1 MQYNSTRNHKQ
12 TASPAEAVLRGIAP
26 DGGLYLCDPAT
37 LPLDPAEM
45 LQKDFAGMAEA
56 VLVRLLPDYTPEML
70 RPMIAAAYGKFDTA
84 DITPL
89 VMVGDY
95 HVLELFHGPT
105 CAFKDVALS
114 LLPYL
119 ITGAKQL
126 LNDKAKTVIL
136 TATSGDTGKAALEG
150 FCDVTSTSIVVF
162 YPKDGVSKIQE
173 RQMVTQR
180 GKNVSVAAVR
190 GNFDDAQTGVK
201 HIFAEVKPTEKA
213 ELSSANSINI
223 GRLAPQ
229 VVYYFRSYADLCRM
243 GRVKV
248 GDKVDFAVPTGNFGD
263 ILAGYFARELGLP
276 VGRLVCASNANNVLT
291 EFLRTGRYDR
301 NRPFY
306 KTVSPS
312 MDILVSSNLERLL
325 YLMSGDA
332 ALVAQLMAQLKE
344 TGVYQVPD
352 ALLEKMQSV
361 FWSGCCD
368 DAATKAAIG
377 RLWKEQRYL
386 ADTHTAV
393 AWQVAQ
399 DYKAACADHN
409 PVVVLSTASPYK
421 FPAAVLEGLGEQP
434 EDDEFAVME
443 RLHALTGVPVPPN
456 LASLRQQ
463 AVRHRDVIDRED
475 MLAYVLKKA
484 GEPVWSE

>member
-37 LPLDPAEM
+37 LPLDSAEM

-105 CAFKDVALS
+105 CAFKDIALS

-229 VVYYFRSYADLCRM
+229 IIYYWYAWATLCRA
-243 GRVKV
+243 GKINPTEPVN
-248 GDKVDFAVPTGNFGD
+248 FSVPTGNFGD
-263 ILAGYFARELGLP
+263 ILAGYFAKCMGLP
-276 VGRLVCASNANNVLT
+276 VGKLLCASNANNVLT
-291 EFLRTGRYDR
+291 EFLTTGRYDR
-301 NRPFY
+301 RRPFY
-306 KTVSPS
+306 KTSSPS

-325 YLMSGDA
+325 YLASGGDA
-332 ALVAQLMAQLKE
+332 EMVA
-344 TGVYQVPD
+344 
-352 ALLEKMQSV
+352 EKMRELNEQGWYQIEGDLLQKIQGT
-361 FWSGCCD
+361 FLCGYCD
-368 DAATKAAIG
+368 DTTTAQTIKTV
-377 RLWKEQRYL
+377 WEQERNL
-386 ADTHTAV
+386 LDPHTAV
-393 AWQVAQ
+393 AWAVAEQ
-399 DYKAACADHN
+399 HKAVLCGQT
-409 PVVVLSTASPYK
+409 VVLSTASPYK
-421 FPAAVLEGLGEQP
+421 FAPAVLAALGQKVP
-434 EDDEFAVME
+434 DDAFAAMAE
-443 RLHALTGVPVPPN
+443 LQTLTGVPVPTP
-456 LASLRQQ
+456 LAELQTLPVLHHDCIEVSEM
-463 AVRHRDVIDRED
+463 ADYVRRKME
-475 MLAYVLKKA
+475 
-484 GEPVWSE
+484 G

>member
-229 VVYYFRSYADLCRM
+229 IIYYWYAWATLCRA
-243 GRVKV
+243 GKINPTEPVN
-248 GDKVDFAVPTGNFGD
+248 FSVPTGNFGG
-263 ILAGYFARELGLP
+263 ILAGYFAKCMGLP
-276 VGRLVCASNANNVLT
+276 VGKLLCASNANNVLT
-291 EFLRTGRYDR
+291 EFLTTGRYDR
-301 NRPFY
+301 RRPFY
-306 KTVSPS
+306 KTSSPS

-325 YLMSGDA
+325 YLASGGDA
-332 ALVAQLMAQLKE
+332 EMVA
-344 TGVYQVPD
+344 
-352 ALLEKMQSV
+352 EKMLELNEQGWYQIEGDLLQKIQGT
-361 FWSGCCD
+361 FLCGYCD
-368 DAATKAAIG
+368 DTTTAQTIKTV
-377 RLWKEQRYL
+377 WEQERNL
-386 ADTHTAV
+386 LDPHTAV
-393 AWQVAQ
+393 AWAVAEQ
-399 DYKAACADHN
+399 HKAVLCGQT
-409 PVVVLSTASPYK
+409 VVLSTASPYK
-421 FPAAVLEGLGEQP
+421 FAPAVLAALGQKVP
-434 EDDEFAVME
+434 DDAFAAMAE
-443 RLHALTGVPVPPN
+443 LQTLTGVPVPTP
-456 LASLRQQ
+456 LAELQTLPVLHHDCIEVSEM
-463 AVRHRDVIDRED
+463 ADYVRRKME
-475 MLAYVLKKA
+475 
-484 GEPVWSE
+484 G

>member
-45 LQKDFAGMAEA
+45 LQRDFAGMAEA

-229 VVYYFRSYADLCRM
+229 IIYYWYAWATLCRA
-243 GRVKV
+243 GKINPTEPVN
-248 GDKVDFAVPTGNFGD
+248 FSVPTGNFGD
-263 ILAGYFARELGLP
+263 ILAGYFAKCMGLP
-276 VGRLVCASNANNVLT
+276 VGKLLCASNANNVLT
-291 EFLRTGRYDR
+291 EFLTTGRYDR
-301 NRPFY
+301 RRPFY
-306 KTVSPS
+306 KTSSPS

-325 YLMSGDA
+325 YLASGGDA
-332 ALVAQLMAQLKE
+332 KMVA
-344 TGVYQVPD
+344 
-352 ALLEKMQSV
+352 EKMQELDGQGWYQIGDTLLKKIQKV
-361 FWSGCCD
+361 FLCGCCD
-368 DAATKAAIG
+368 DTMTSETIKTVWE
-377 RLWKEQRYL
+377 RNKYL
-386 ADTHTAV
+386 LDPHTAV
-393 AWQVAQ
+393 AWTVAKQ
-399 DYKAACADHN
+399 HRAELDGQT
-409 PVVVLSTASPYK
+409 VVLSTASPYK
-421 FPAAVLEGLGEQP
+421 FAPAVLAALGQKVP
-434 EDDEFAVME
+434 YDAFAAIAK
-443 RLHALTGVPVPPN
+443 LQALTGVSVPTPLAELQTLPV
-456 LASLRQQ
+456 LHHDCIEVSEMADY
-463 AVRHRDVIDRED
+463 VRRKME
-475 MLAYVLKKA
+475 
-484 GEPVWSE
+484 G

>member
-26 DGGLYLCDPAT
+26 DGGLYLCDPAA

-229 VVYYFRSYADLCRM
+229 IIYYWYAWATLCRT
-243 GRVKV
+243 GKINPTEPVN
-248 GDKVDFAVPTGNFGD
+248 FSVPTGNFGD
-263 ILAGYFARELGLP
+263 ILAG
-276 VGRLVCASNANNVLT
+276 
-291 EFLRTGRYDR
+291 RYDR
-301 NRPFY
+301 RLPFY
-306 KTVSPS
+306 KTSSPS

-325 YLMSGDA
+325 YLASGGDA
-332 ALVAQLMAQLKE
+332 KMVA
-344 TGVYQVPD
+344 
-352 ALLEKMQSV
+352 EKMQELDGQGWYQIGDTLLKKIQKV
-361 FWSGCCD
+361 FLCGCCD
-368 DAATKAAIG
+368 DTMTSETIKTVWE
-377 RLWKEQRYL
+377 RDKYL
-386 ADTHTAV
+386 LDPHTAV
-393 AWQVAQ
+393 AWAVAEQ
-399 DYKAACADHN
+399 HKAVLCGQT
-409 PVVVLSTASPYK
+409 VVLSTASPYK
-421 FPAAVLEGLGEQP
+421 FAPAVLAALGQKVP
-434 EDDEFAVME
+434 DDALAAMAK
-443 RLHALTGVPVPPN
+443 LQALTGVPVPTP
-456 LASLRQQ
+456 LAELQTLPVLHHDCIEVSEM
-463 AVRHRDVIDRED
+463 ADYVRRKME
-475 MLAYVLKKA
+475 
-484 GEPVWSE
+484 G

>member
-126 LNDKAKTVIL
+126 LNDKTKTVIL

-201 HIFAEVKPTEKA
+201 HIFAELKPTEKA

-229 VVYYFRSYADLCRM
+229 IIYYWYAWATLCRA
-243 GRVKV
+243 GKINPTEPVN
-248 GDKVDFAVPTGNFGD
+248 FSVPTGNFGD
-263 ILAGYFARELGLP
+263 ILAGYFAKCMGLP
-276 VGRLVCASNANNVLT
+276 VGKLLCASNANNVLT
-291 EFLRTGRYDR
+291 EFLTTGRYDR
-301 NRPFY
+301 RRPFY
-306 KTVSPS
+306 KTSSPS

-325 YLMSGDA
+325 YLASGGDA
-332 ALVAQLMAQLKE
+332 KMVA
-344 TGVYQVPD
+344 
-352 ALLEKMQSV
+352 EKMQELDGQGWYQIGDTLLKKIQKV
-361 FWSGCCD
+361 FLCGCCD
-368 DAATKAAIG
+368 DTMTSETIKTVWE
-377 RLWKEQRYL
+377 RDKYL
-386 ADTHTAV
+386 LDPHTAV
-393 AWQVAQ
+393 AWAVAEQ
-399 DYKAACADHN
+399 HKAVLCGQT
-409 PVVVLSTASPYK
+409 VVLSTASPYK
-421 FPAAVLEGLGEQP
+421 FAPAVLAALGQKVP
-434 EDDEFAVME
+434 EDAFAAMAE
-443 RLHALTGVPVPPN
+443 LQTLTGVPVPTP
-456 LASLRQQ
+456 LAEFQTLPVLHHDCIEVSEM
-463 AVRHRDVIDRED
+463 ADYVRRKME
-475 MLAYVLKKA
+475 
-484 GEPVWSE
+484 G

>member
-37 LPLDPAEM
+37 LPLDPA
-45 LQKDFAGMAEA
+45 
-56 VLVRLLPDYTPEML
+56 EML

-119 ITGAKQL
+119 ITGAKRL

-162 YPKDGVSKIQE
+162 YPKDGVSKMQE

-229 VVYYFRSYADLCRM
+229 IIYYWYTWAALCRA
-243 GRVKV
+243 GKINPTEPVN
-248 GDKVDFAVPTGNFGD
+248 FSVPTGNFGD
-263 ILAGYFARELGLP
+263 ILAGYFAKCMGLP
-276 VGRLVCASNANNVLT
+276 VGKLLCASNANNVLT
-291 EFLRTGRYDR
+291 EFLTTGRYDR
-301 NRPFY
+301 RRPFY
-306 KTVSPS
+306 KTSSPS

-325 YLMSGDA
+325 YLASGGDA
-332 ALVAQLMAQLKE
+332 KMVA
-344 TGVYQVPD
+344 
-352 ALLEKMQSV
+352 EKMQELDGQGWYQIGDTLLKKIQKV
-361 FWSGCCD
+361 FLCGCCD
-368 DAATKAAIG
+368 DTMTSETIKTVWE
-377 RLWKEQRYL
+377 RDKYL
-386 ADTHTAV
+386 LDPHTAV
-393 AWQVAQ
+393 AWAIAKQHRAELDGQ
-399 DYKAACADHN
+399 T
-409 PVVVLSTASPYK
+409 VVLSTASPYK
-421 FPAAVLEGLGEQP
+421 FAPAVLAALGQKVP
-434 EDDEFAVME
+434 EDAFAAMAE
-443 RLHALTGVPVPPN
+443 LQALTGVPVPTP
-456 LASLRQQ
+456 LAELQTLPVLHHDCIEVSEM
-463 AVRHRDVIDRED
+463 ADYVRRKME
-475 MLAYVLKKA
+475 
-484 GEPVWSE
+484 G

>member
-229 VVYYFRSYADLCRM
+229 IIYYWYAWATLCRA
-243 GRVKV
+243 GKINPTEPVN
-248 GDKVDFAVPTGNFGD
+248 FSVPTGNFGD
-263 ILAGYFARELGLP
+263 ILAGYFAKCMGLP
-276 VGRLVCASNANNVLT
+276 VGKLLCASNANNVLT
-291 EFLRTGRYDR
+291 EFLTTGRYDR
-301 NRPFY
+301 RRPFY
-306 KTVSPS
+306 KTSSPS

-325 YLMSGDA
+325 YLASGGDA
-332 ALVAQLMAQLKE
+332 EMVA
-344 TGVYQVPD
+344 
-352 ALLEKMQSV
+352 EKMRELNEQGWYQIEGDLLQKIQGT
-361 FWSGCCD
+361 FLCGYCD
-368 DAATKAAIG
+368 DTTTAQTIKTV
-377 RLWKEQRYL
+377 WEQERNL
-386 ADTHTAV
+386 LDPHTAV
-393 AWQVAQ
+393 AWAVAEQ
-399 DYKAACADHN
+399 HKAVLCGQT
-409 PVVVLSTASPYK
+409 VVLSTASPYK
-421 FPAAVLEGLGEQP
+421 FAPAVLAALGQKVP
-434 EDDEFAVME
+434 DDAFAAMAE
-443 RLHALTGVPVPPN
+443 LQTLTGVPVPTP
-456 LASLRQQ
+456 LAELQTLPVLHHDCIEVSEM
-463 AVRHRDVIDRED
+463 ADYVRRKME
-475 MLAYVLKKA
+475 
-484 GEPVWSE
+484 G

>member
-201 HIFAEVKPTEKA
+201 RIFAEVKPTEKA

-229 VVYYFRSYADLCRM
+229 IIYYWYAWATLCRA
-243 GRVKV
+243 GKINPTEPVN
-248 GDKVDFAVPTGNFGD
+248 FSVPTGNFGD
-263 ILAGYFARELGLP
+263 ILAGYFAKCMGLP
-276 VGRLVCASNANNVLT
+276 VGKLLCASNANNVLT
-291 EFLRTGRYDR
+291 EFLTTGRYDR
-301 NRPFY
+301 RRPFY
-306 KTVSPS
+306 KTSSPS

-325 YLMSGDA
+325 YLASGGDA
-332 ALVAQLMAQLKE
+332 EMVA
-344 TGVYQVPD
+344 
-352 ALLEKMQSV
+352 EKMRELNEQGWYQIEGDLLQKIQGT
-361 FWSGCCD
+361 FLCGYCD
-368 DAATKAAIG
+368 DTTTAQTIKTV
-377 RLWKEQRYL
+377 WEQERNL
-386 ADTHTAV
+386 LDPHTAV
-393 AWQVAQ
+393 AWAVAEQ
-399 DYKAACADHN
+399 HKAVLCGQT
-409 PVVVLSTASPYK
+409 VVLSTASPYK
-421 FPAAVLEGLGEQP
+421 FAPAVLAALGQKVP
-434 EDDEFAVME
+434 DDAFAAMAE
-443 RLHALTGVPVPPN
+443 LQTLTGVPVPTP
-456 LASLRQQ
+456 LAELQTLPVLHHDCIEVSEM
-463 AVRHRDVIDRED
+463 ADYVRRKME
-475 MLAYVLKKA
+475 
-484 GEPVWSE
+484 G

>member
-1 MQYNSTRNHKQ
+1 MQYNSTRNHKK

-229 VVYYFRSYADLCRM
+229 IIYYWYAWATLCRA
-243 GRVKV
+243 GKINPTEPVN
-248 GDKVDFAVPTGNFGD
+248 FSVPTGNFGD
-263 ILAGYFARELGLP
+263 ILAGYFAKCMGLP
-276 VGRLVCASNANNVLT
+276 VGKLLCASNANNVLT
-291 EFLRTGRYDR
+291 EFLTTGRYDR
-301 NRPFY
+301 RRPFY
-306 KTVSPS
+306 KTSSPS

-325 YLMSGDA
+325 YLASGGDA
-332 ALVAQLMAQLKE
+332 EMVA
-344 TGVYQVPD
+344 
-352 ALLEKMQSV
+352 EKMLELNEQGWYQIEGDLLQKIQGT
-361 FWSGCCD
+361 FLCGYCD
-368 DAATKAAIG
+368 DTTTAQTIKTV
-377 RLWKEQRYL
+377 WEQERNL
-386 ADTHTAV
+386 LDPHTAV
-393 AWQVAQ
+393 AWAVAEQ
-399 DYKAACADHN
+399 HKAVLCGQT
-409 PVVVLSTASPYK
+409 VVLSTASPYK
-421 FPAAVLEGLGEQP
+421 FAPAVLAALGQKVP
-434 EDDEFAVME
+434 DDAFAAMAE
-443 RLHALTGVPVPPN
+443 LQTLTGVPVPTP
-456 LASLRQQ
+456 LAELQTLPVLHHDCIEVSEM
-463 AVRHRDVIDRED
+463 ADYVRRKME
-475 MLAYVLKKA
+475 
-484 GEPVWSE
+484 G

>member
-26 DGGLYLCDPAT
+26 DGGLYLCAPAT

-173 RQMVTQR
+173 RQMVTHR
-180 GKNVSVAAVR
+180 EKNV
-190 GNFDDAQTGVK
+190 T
-201 HIFAEVKPTEKA
+201 
-213 ELSSANSINI
+213 
-223 GRLAPQ
+223 
-229 VVYYFRSYADLCRM
+229 
-243 GRVKV
+243 
-248 GDKVDFAVPTGNFGD
+248 
-263 ILAGYFARELGLP
+263 
-276 VGRLVCASNANNVLT
+276 
-291 EFLRTGRYDR
+291 
-301 NRPFY
+301 
-306 KTVSPS
+306 
-312 MDILVSSNLERLL
+312 
-325 YLMSGDA
+325 
-332 ALVAQLMAQLKE
+332 
-344 TGVYQVPD
+344 
-352 ALLEKMQSV
+352 
-361 FWSGCCD
+361 
-368 DAATKAAIG
+368 
-377 RLWKEQRYL
+377 
-386 ADTHTAV
+386 
-393 AWQVAQ
+393 
-399 DYKAACADHN
+399 
-409 PVVVLSTASPYK
+409 
-421 FPAAVLEGLGEQP
+421 
-434 EDDEFAVME
+434 
-443 RLHALTGVPVPPN
+443 
-456 LASLRQQ
+456 
-463 AVRHRDVIDRED
+463 
-475 MLAYVLKKA
+475 
-484 GEPVWSE
+484 

>member
-26 DGGLYLCDPAT
+26 DGGLYLCDPAA

-56 VLVRLLPDYTPEML
+56 VLERLLPDYTPEML

-84 DITPL
+84 EVTPL
-89 VMVGDY
+89 VMAGDY

-119 ITGAKQL
+119 ITGAKKL
-126 LNDKAKTVIL
+126 LNDETETVIL

-150 FCDVTSTSIVVF
+150 FCDVAGTSIVVF

-173 RQMVTQR
+173 QQMITQR

-213 ELSSANSINI
+213 ALSSANSINI

-229 VVYYFRSYADLCRM
+229 IIYYWYAWATLCRA
-243 GRVKV
+243 GKIDPNEPVN
-248 GDKVDFAVPTGNFGD
+248 FSVPTGNFGD
-263 ILAGYFARELGLP
+263 ILAGYFAKCMGLP
-276 VGRLVCASNANNVLT
+276 VGKLLCASNANNVLT
-291 EFLRTGRYDR
+291 EFLLTGKYDR
-301 NRPFY
+301 RRPFY
-306 KTVSPS
+306 KTTSPS

-325 YLMSGDA
+325 YLASGGDA
-332 ALVAQLMAQLKE
+332 EMVA
-344 TGVYQVPD
+344 
-352 ALLEKMQSV
+352 EKMRELNEQGWYQIEGDLLQKIQGT
-361 FWSGCCD
+361 FLCGCCD
-368 DAATKAAIG
+368 DTMTAQTIKTVWG
-377 RLWKEQRYL
+377 QERYL
-386 ADTHTAV
+386 LDPHTAV
-393 AWQVAQ
+393 AWAVADQ
-399 DYKAACADHN
+399 HRAELSGQT
-409 PVVVLSTASPYK
+409 VVLGTASPYK
-421 FPAAVLEGLGEQP
+421 FAPAVLAALGQAVP
-434 EDDEFAVME
+434 EDAFAAMAE
-443 RLHALTGVPVPPN
+443 LQTLTGVPVPAP
-456 LASLRQQ
+456 LAELKILPVLHHDCIEVNEM
-463 AVRHRDVIDRED
+463 ADYVRRKME
-475 MLAYVLKKA
+475 
-484 GEPVWSE
+484 G

>member
-26 DGGLYLCDPAT
+26 DGGLYLCDPAA
-37 LPLDPAEM
+37 LPLDPIKM
-45 LQKDFAGMAEA
+45 LQKDFSGMAEA
-56 VLVRLLPDYTPEML
+56 ILERMLQDYTPEML

-89 VMVGDY
+89 VMVDDY

-126 LNDKAKTVIL
+126 LNDKTKTVIL

-150 FCDVTSTSIVVF
+150 FCDVAGTSIVVF

-201 HIFAEVKPTEKA
+201 HIFAEVKPMKKA

-229 VVYYFRSYADLCRM
+229 IIYYWYAWATLCRA
-243 GRVKV
+243 GKIDPTEPVN
-248 GDKVDFAVPTGNFGD
+248 FSVPTGNFGD
-263 ILAGYFARELGLP
+263 ILAGYFAKCMGLP
-276 VGRLVCASNANNVLT
+276 VGKLLCASNTNNVLT
-291 EFLRTGRYDR
+291 EFLLTGKYDR
-301 NRPFY
+301 RRPFY
-306 KTVSPS
+306 KTTSPS

-325 YLMSGDA
+325 YLASGGDA
-332 ALVAQLMAQLKE
+332 EMVA
-344 TGVYQVPD
+344 
-352 ALLEKMQSV
+352 EKMRELNEQGWYQIEDDLLQKIQGT
-361 FWSGCCD
+361 FLCGYCD
-368 DAATKAAIG
+368 DTTTAQTIKTV
-377 RLWKEQRYL
+377 WEQERYL
-386 ADTHTAV
+386 LDPHTAV
-393 AWQVAQ
+393 AWAVADQ
-399 DYKAACADHN
+399 HRAELSGQT
-409 PVVVLSTASPYK
+409 VVLSTASPYK
-421 FPAAVLEGLGEQP
+421 FAPAVLAALGQKVP
-434 EDDEFAVME
+434 DDAFAAMAD
-443 RLHALTGVPVPPN
+443 LQTLTGVPVPTP
-456 LASLRQQ
+456 LAELETLPVLHHDCIEVNEM
-463 AVRHRDVIDRED
+463 ADYVRRKME
-475 MLAYVLKKA
+475 
-484 GEPVWSE
+484 G

>member
-37 LPLDPAEM
+37 LPLDPAGM

-105 CAFKDVALS
+105 CAFKDIALS

-229 VVYYFRSYADLCRM
+229 IIYYWYAWATLCRA
-243 GRVKV
+243 GKINPTEPVN
-248 GDKVDFAVPTGNFGD
+248 FSVPTGNFGD
-263 ILAGYFARELGLP
+263 ILAGYFAKCMGLP
-276 VGRLVCASNANNVLT
+276 VGKLLCASNANNVLT
-291 EFLRTGRYDR
+291 EFLTTGRYDR
-301 NRPFY
+301 RRPFY
-306 KTVSPS
+306 KTSSPS

-325 YLMSGDA
+325 YLASGGDA
-332 ALVAQLMAQLKE
+332 KMVA
-344 TGVYQVPD
+344 
-352 ALLEKMQSV
+352 EKMQELDGQGWYQIGDTLLKKIQKV
-361 FWSGCCD
+361 FLCGCCD
-368 DAATKAAIG
+368 DTMTSETIKTVWE
-377 RLWKEQRYL
+377 RNKYL
-386 ADTHTAV
+386 LDPHTAV
-393 AWQVAQ
+393 AWTVAKQ
-399 DYKAACADHN
+399 HRAELDGQT
-409 PVVVLSTASPYK
+409 VVLSTASPYK
-421 FPAAVLEGLGEQP
+421 FAPAVLAALGQKVP
-434 EDDEFAVME
+434 YDAFAAIAK
-443 RLHALTGVPVPPN
+443 LQALTGVSVPTPLAELQTLPV
-456 LASLRQQ
+456 LHHDCIEVSEMADY
-463 AVRHRDVIDRED
+463 VRRKME
-475 MLAYVLKKA
+475 
-484 GEPVWSE
+484 G